1 MLIDRLINLLTMI
14 TNNKRILN
22 NETLYDLMTN
32 LDRQIEI
39 FISDDL
45 YLLYLDEKNKLYD
58 KSMSENSEVLNNTD
72 DFMIVIQQL
81 IDDLKNKANS

>member
-58 KSMSENSEVLNNTD
+58 RSISINNEELNNTD
-72 DFMIVIQQL
+72 EFMIVIHRL
-81 IDDLKNKANS
+81 IDDLKIKANT